1 MCVVFI
7 EQIIMNI
14 DVVQTKCTGG
24 SGDALLVDS
33 QQRGNEHKC
42 GDKENEIEHISLLAL
57 IEG

>member
-24 SGDALLVDS
+24 SGDALLVDC

-42 GDKENEIEHISLLAL
+42 GDKENEIEHISLLA
-57 IEG
+57 